1 MGMEIELIGVGST
14 TLLMLLELEGHGI
27 NSELVPFGSQTGPS
41 PNGENG
47 AAQID
52 AAMARTVTTVGM
64 KERIMK
70 RPVN

>member
-1 MGMEIELIGVGST
+1 MIESRQYPIHN
-14 TLLMLLELEGHGI
+14 EGKNKTVTH
-27 NSELVPFGSQTGPS
+27 S